1 MFSMKNY
8 TQLLCCFE
16 TKTEINEN
24 DALHDLLYSVNKAS
38 GYCMMV
44 AGIVVMLKHSTHLSV
59 YSVFHQVRF
68 HSAFKLHIVITSK
81 CLHGVL

>member
-8 TQLLCCFE
+8 TQILCCSE
-16 TKTEINEN
+16 SCPTTKTEINEN

-44 AGIVVMLKHSTHLSV
+44 AGIVVMLKRSTHLSILC
-59 YSVFHQVRF
+59 SIR
-68 HSAFKLHIVITSK
+68 
-81 CLHGVL
+81 